1 MLTLG
6 PALGSCAMSFPM
18 ASLMPSDDVTASNST
33 VPFGR
38 MLDEED
44 RRRETAALATALDP
58 QGDGAT
64 VKWDNGKSGD
74 RGAITAVGK
83 AYDADG
89 KVCRAFIGELR
100 QGEATRRVHG
110 TACAVSAGEW
120 KVTEAKPFRA

>member
-1 MLTLG
+1 
-6 PALGSCAMSFPM
+6 MSFPM
-18 ASLMPSDDVTASNST
+18 ASLMPGDDVTASNST

-38 MLDEED
+38 MLDEEG

-83 AYDADG
+83 AYNADS
-89 KVCRAFIGELR
+89 KVCRAFVGELK
-100 QGEATRRVHG
+100 QGDTTRRLQG
-110 TACAVSAGEW
+110 IACAVSAGEW
-120 KVTEAKPFRA
+120 KVTEAKSLRS